1 MMGATETDAVNC
13 PRGDAPSSSQTAGP
27 RNP

>member
-1 MMGATETDAVNC
+1 MADAVNC
-13 PRGDAPSSSQTAGP
+13 PRGDAPISSQTAGP